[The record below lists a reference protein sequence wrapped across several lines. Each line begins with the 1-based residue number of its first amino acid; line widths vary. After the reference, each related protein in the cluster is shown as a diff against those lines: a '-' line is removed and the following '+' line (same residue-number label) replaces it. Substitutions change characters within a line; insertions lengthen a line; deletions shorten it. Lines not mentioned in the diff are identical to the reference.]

1 MAVRLEAD
9 ASRGGSRAPLRGSS
23 PVMWLFFTR
32 RLRMW
37 LILTVVVPLTTGL
50 LRRIGRRLEQ
60 RNGSSGI
67 SRALLK
73 AGDLG
78 DRARSTL
85 RGGRRAH

>member
-1 MAVRLEAD
+1 VA
-9 ASRGGSRAPLRGSS
+9 GQFPL
-23 PVMWLFFTR
+23 MWLFFTR

-37 LILTVVVPLTTGL
+37 LILTVVVPLATGV
-50 LRRIGRRLEQ
+50 LRRLGHGLERRS
-60 RNGSSGI
+60 GPSSV

-73 AGDLG
+73 AGELG

>member
-1 MAVRLEAD
+1 
-9 ASRGGSRAPLRGSS
+9 
-23 PVMWLFFTR
+23 MWLFFTR

-37 LILTVVVPLTTGL
+37 LILSVVVPLGTGV
-50 LRRIGRRLEQ
+50 LRRVGSALER
-60 RNGSSGI
+60 RNGPTSV

>member
-1 MAVRLEAD
+1 
-9 ASRGGSRAPLRGSS
+9 
-23 PVMWLFFTR
+23 MWLFLTR

-37 LILTVVVPLTTGL
+37 LILTVVVPLASGL
-50 LRRIGRRLEQ
+50 LRRAGRVLER
-60 RNGSSGI
+60 RNGPSGV